1 MSNEREE
8 QLDSNNFA
16 NEQLSM
22 NELLQNNQQNGLN
35 NLSKD
40 LEGNVLKNI
49 DRIIHESMIPY
60 SEFVILDRAL
70 PRVEDGL
77 KPVQRRILYSMY
89 KLGITPDKP
98 FRKSAYIVGEVMGKL
113 HPHGDSSIYNA
124 MVRLAQNFNMRDVLV
139 DGHGNYGS
147 EDGDSAAAMR
157 YTEARLAP
165 LALEM
170 LKDLEKD
177 TVRWSKNYD
186 DTLEEP
192 DILPCKFPN
201 ILVNGASGIA
211 VGLATNIPPHNLS
224 ETIDA
229 CVALI
234 DDENMSLD
242 KLMTIVRG
250 PDFPTG
256 AIILGI
262 DGIKQA
268 YETGKGKLIL
278 RAKTSIEKE
287 KGDKQNIVVTEFPF
301 QINKSVL
308 LQNISSLKE
317 KHKELLNGIAEI
329 RDESDR
335 NGTRAVICL
344 KKGADPDAILNFLL
358 KYTELQ
364 TSFSINMVVI
374 ANGKPIQM
382 GLKEILYFYINHQR
396 DVLVNRTKF
405 DLFANTE
412 RAHILNGLLIAIN
425 QIDQIIKTIKK
436 SAGTVEA
443 KVNLMKKFELSEKQA
458 QAILDMRL
466 ARLTNLEVVSIEE
479 ELKIVNQLISD
490 LTAILNSKKLQMQ
503 TIKQEMLAI
512 KKAFGSARR
521 TLIISDDKK
530 FEIKEINL
538 KSVSDVY
545 VCYSERNSI
554 KVIPEKN
561 FNISS
566 RAITKTSTLNEVH
579 SQIVKTKSNS
589 ELFLFSNFGNCYRL
603 NVEDI
608 LEARWKDRGILLKDM
623 ILSYS
628 SNEKIVAMY
637 SFDKM
642 PKHNLIFVTKSG
654 LIKSCNW
661 SEFDVKKQGF
671 NATKLKEDD
680 EIVSVVEMAKE
691 KTMLFVT
698 KLGMALNV
706 QVSDLTSQSRNSMG
720 VKGVSLYDGDECLF
734 ADLIDNESVVI
745 LCTDMGFVKKQQ
757 TAEIGVSNRNRKGIK
772 ITSLNKDVGN
782 NLMFVS
788 LVKDTF
794 ELFALDEKEKV
805 YSIKTDDVK
814 IESRIAKGKN
824 LSDNKKGVKLKNVY
838 RYLWNLN

>member
-344 KKGADPDAILNFLL
+344 KKGADADAILNFLL

-479 ELKIVNQLISD
+479 ELKIVNQLISN

-661 SEFDVKKQGF
+661 SEFDVKKQVF

-794 ELFALDEKEKV
+794 ELFALDEKEKM